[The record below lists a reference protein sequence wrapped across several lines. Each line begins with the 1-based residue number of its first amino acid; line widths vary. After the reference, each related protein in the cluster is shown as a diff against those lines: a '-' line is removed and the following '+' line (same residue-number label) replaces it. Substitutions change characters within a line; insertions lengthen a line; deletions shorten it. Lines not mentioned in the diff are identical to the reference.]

1 MHAHAVPAQGA
12 LLVRATTVATP
23 RASFSRK
30 SVAVP
35 KAKVR
40 QTAVATASCT
50 DTPSSRASAVTAAV
64 SACWASLATAL
75 VTAMPAMAEEA
86 VSAASGG
93 IPWYA
98 GAVDVAILGLVG
110 VLVVQGNNKAKTTAA
125 APGKNAKANKKR

>member
-86 VSAASGG
+86 VSRRGPHNFSTQTPFRGEFIGFADISRL
-93 IPWYA
+93 PS
-98 GAVDVAILGLVG
+98 L
-110 VLVVQGNNKAKTTAA
+110 
-125 APGKNAKANKKR
+125 